1 MRVFSL
7 NLKDL
12 FPCAGNE
19 WQKGSMNYDGKHMV
33 DPHARCLRGAL
44 LLALSAALLT
54 ALPASATMS
63 QASVFHLQSPQVGLL
78 HLAAARSKQHSSKTA
93 TVTNL
98 RVSQTGKRHRLVLDF
113 AKPVAF
119 TQERTSD
126 PAMLVINLKNV
137 ALSNHARR
145 IADSDK
151 FPAEIAIT
159 QASPRQVRV
168 VLDMEDISNVSLT
181 RLSKP
186 DRLVVDYVAQAATP
200 VAAAKPRITLPPVS
214 RQITSAERQARLDIE
229 TIVLDPGHG
238 GKDPGA
244 IGRDGLAEKEVVLD
258 VALRLRDLLREHLG
272 KKVLMTRDKDEFI
285 ELDDRAKF
293 ANGRKADLFV
303 SIHINSHPK
312 RATRGVEMYHFGIAS
327 DRRAMEVAAREN
339 GDTIDHA
346 QDFVD
351 LIKADLALSKR
362 IEDSQNL
369 AWETK
374 LAVVNLVSSQ
384 YDTEDHGV
392 KTAPFYVL
400 RYTAMPSILAELAFI
415 SNPVE
420 ERRLRQSAFR
430 QKAAEG
436 LFEGIRNYLNSAQ
449 VAFAR

>member
-1 MRVFSL
+1 M
-7 NLKDL
+7 K
-12 FPCAGNE
+12 P
-19 WQKGSMNYDGKHMV
+19 DGKQMV
-33 DPHARCLRGAL
+33 GSPARYLRGAL

-54 ALPASATMS
+54 ALPASATIS
-63 QASVFHLQSPQVGLL
+63 HTSAFHLQSPQVGLL
-78 HLAAARSKQHSSKTA
+78 HLAAAKHKPHASKTVA
-93 TVTNL
+93 VTNL
-98 RVSQTGKRHRLVLDF
+98 RVSQTGKRHRLVLNL
-113 AKPVAF
+113 AKPVTF

-137 ALSNHARR
+137 TLSNVARHV
-145 IADSDK
+145 AEGDN
-151 FPAEIAIT
+151 FPVEIAVT
-159 QASPRQVRV
+159 QASPKHVRV
-168 VLDMEDISNVSLT
+168 VLDLEEVSNVSLT
-181 RLSKP
+181 KLRKP
-186 DRLVVDYVAQAATP
+186 DRLVMDYVAQSATPAAT
-200 VAAAKPRITLPPVS
+200 VAKPQITLPPVS

-244 IGRDGLAEKEVVLD
+244 IGRDGLTEKEVALD
-258 VALRLRDLLREHLG
+258 VALRLRDLLRERLG
-272 KKVLMTRDKDEFI
+272 KKVIMTRDKDEFI

-293 ANGRKADLFV
+293 ANGHKADLFV

-312 RATRGVEMYHFGIAS
+312 RVTRGIEMYHFGIAS

-339 GDTIDHA
+339 GDTINHA
-346 QDFVD
+346 RDFVD
-351 LIKADLALSKR
+351 MIKADLALSKR

-374 LAVVNLVSSQ
+374 IAVVNLVSSQ

-400 RYTAMPSILAELAFI
+400 RYTAMPSVLAELAFI

-449 VAFAR
+449 VALAR

>member
-1 MRVFSL
+1 S
-7 NLKDL
+7 
-12 FPCAGNE
+12 
-19 WQKGSMNYDGKHMV
+19 
-33 DPHARCLRGAL
+33 CLRGAL

-93 TVTNL
+93 TITNL
-98 RVSQTGKRHRLVLDF
+98 RVSQTGKRHRLVLDL

-126 PAMLVINLKNV
+126 PAMLIIDLKDATLGN
-137 ALSNHARR
+137 AAKRTAEDDN
-145 IADSDK
+145 
-151 FPAEIAIT
+151 FPVEIAVT
-159 QASPRQVRV
+159 QTSPKHVRV
-168 VLDMEDISNVSLT
+168 VLDMEEVTNVSLT
-181 RLSKP
+181 KLSKP
-186 DRLVVDYVAQAATP
+186 NRLIVDYVAQPATTRTT
-200 VAAAKPRITLPPVS
+200 AKPKITLPPVS
-214 RQITSAERQARLDIE
+214 RQITLSERQARLDIE

-258 VALRLRDLLREHLG
+258 VALRLRDLLRERLG
-272 KKVLMTRDKDEFI
+272 KRVIMTRDKDEFI

-293 ANGRKADLFV
+293 ANGHKADLFV

-312 RATRGVEMYHFGIAS
+312 RVTKGIEMYHFGIAS

-339 GDTIDHA
+339 GDSIDHA
-346 QDFVD
+346 QDFLD

-362 IEDSQNL
+362 IEESQNL

-374 LAVVNLVSSQ
+374 IAVVNNVGSH
-384 YDTEDHGV
+384 YATEDHGV

-420 ERRLRQSAFR
+420 ERHLRQPAFR

-449 VAFAR
+449 VALAR

>member
-1 MRVFSL
+1 M
-7 NLKDL
+7 K
-12 FPCAGNE
+12 P
-19 WQKGSMNYDGKHMV
+19 DGKHMV
-33 DPHARCLRGAL
+33 DSPARCLRGAL

-93 TVTNL
+93 TITNL
-98 RVSQTGKRHRLVLDF
+98 RVSQTGKRHRLVLDL

-126 PAMLVINLKNV
+126 PAMLIIDLKDATLGN
-137 ALSNHARR
+137 AAKRTAEDDN
-145 IADSDK
+145 
-151 FPAEIAIT
+151 FPVEIAVT
-159 QASPRQVRV
+159 QTSPKHVRV
-168 VLDMEDISNVSLT
+168 VLDMEEVTNVSLT
-181 RLSKP
+181 KLSKP
-186 DRLVVDYVAQAATP
+186 DRLIVDYVAQPATTRTT
-200 VAAAKPRITLPPVS
+200 AKPKITLPPVS
-214 RQITSAERQARLDIE
+214 RQITLSERQARLDIE

-258 VALRLRDLLREHLG
+258 VALRLRDLLRERLG
-272 KKVLMTRDKDEFI
+272 KRVIMTRDKDEFI

-293 ANGRKADLFV
+293 ANGHKADLFV

-312 RATRGVEMYHFGIAS
+312 RVTKGIEMYHFGIAS

-339 GDTIDHA
+339 GDSIDHA
-346 QDFVD
+346 QDFLD

-362 IEDSQNL
+362 IEESQNL

-374 LAVVNLVSSQ
+374 IAVVNNVGSH
-384 YDTEDHGV
+384 YATEDHGV

-420 ERRLRQSAFR
+420 ERHLRQPAFR

-449 VAFAR
+449 VALAR